1 MWENSSL
8 GIIFVAC
15 GLIPHINKFKEISLL
30 IMEKTESKACGENMK
45 YKNSI

>member
-8 GIIFVAC
+8 DIIFAAYV
-15 GLIPHINKFKEISLL
+15 LIPHINKFKKISFL